1 MKSED
6 TASIIHLAMVG
17 ITACITIAVG
27 VFLLLAALLLLAYW
41 VITRFYKPQEI
52 KKTKKETEKS
62 QFDKLNGHIDAAQK
76 KILEGQDPQVNEGN
90 TNYDHTNEITVQGRN
105 QVMQALDNAIGK
117 FLQNITGETA
127 QTQKSIQNSVKDAR
141 TQFEMRQKESSNAVA
156 ECSGEVVEKV
166 GTGEVENDISSVKVR
181 VCKWFISCRT
191 QP

>member
-1 MKSED
+1 
-6 TASIIHLAMVG
+6 MVG